1 MENYTIF
8 EYLLELMQ
16 ETSRELIN
24 IYHKKENRKTLLV
37 FPVKRDGTTRISE
50 QDLRFALTTLHGKFS
65 HPNLSFSVETP
76 TVEEYSFSGK
86 KERSASSDLSFY
98 NLNDKVIK
106 KVINIEVKSRN
117 PEQKS
122 IEKDIEKLGR
132 EPVNGAWLH
141 ILENED
147 SGTIKILFKKF
158 ITAFGKFPYPKH
170 PISFHILILK
180 TGTLISRKGTDVK
193 KTTYKDIFNIKYS
206 DWKDLKPG
214 KYQFINGEHTTENNP
229 NEDWQI
235 DKFDLQ

>member
-1 MENYTIF
+1 MEYYSIF

-37 FPVKRDGTTRISE
+37 FPVKRDETIRISE

-76 TVEEYSFSGK
+76 TEEEYSFSGK
-86 KERSASSDLSFY
+86 GKRSASSDLSFY
-98 NLNDKVIK
+98 NQND
-106 KVINIEVKSRN
+106 KVINIEFKSHN
-117 PEQKS
+117 PVQKS
-122 IEKDIEKLGR
+122 IEKDIEKLVR

-147 SGTIKILFKKF
+147 RGTIKILFKKF

-180 TGTLISRKGTDVK
+180 TGTLISRKGTDIN
-193 KTTYKDIFNIKYS
+193 KTNYKDIFNIKYS

-235 DKFDLQ
+235 DKFDLNEL